1 MNDET
6 AEETTEDRT
15 EESATEQ
22 ESSEERPRRR
32 KTTSSQSS
40 SGTASRTATKPKQT
54 RTRPTAAKSSTGRT
68 ESDDRDETEQS
79 RPTRAAGAKIS
90 AVKAVKQALEQF
102 NTVSGRAPESVVGTR
117 WNEDHWVVRLEV
129 VESRRIP
136 DTADLLAE
144 YEVELDGSGELLS
157 YSRMDR
163 YVRGRPSE

>member
-6 AEETTEDRT
+6 ADETTDDRRDG
-15 EESATEQ
+15 SAAGQ

-32 KTTSSQSS
+32 RTTSSQSS
-40 SGTASRTATKPKQT
+40 SGTASRTASRTAAKPKQT
-54 RTRPTAAKSSTGRT
+54 RPA
-68 ESDDRDETEQS
+68 
-79 RPTRAAGAKIS
+79 RASGARIS
-90 AVKAVKQALEQF
+90 AVTAVQQALEQF
-102 NTVSGRAPESVVGTR
+102 RTVSGRAPESVVGTR

-144 YEVELDGSGELLS
+144 YEVELDGGGELLS